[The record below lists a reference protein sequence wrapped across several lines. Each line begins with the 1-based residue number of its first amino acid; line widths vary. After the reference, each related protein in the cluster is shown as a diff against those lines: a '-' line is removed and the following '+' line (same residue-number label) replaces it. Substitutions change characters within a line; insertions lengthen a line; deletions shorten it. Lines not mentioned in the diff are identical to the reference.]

1 MAKKKNIGK
10 QPREFTRRQLAGWQ
24 LQKRRQRIIFIVGV
38 SIIAAVLVI
47 IGVGWYAGLYRPQHQ
62 TAIMV
67 NDTKFTMKYYVD
79 MLKFRGE
86 GQSPEYIQFLTD
98 DIVRSIE
105 QGELIR
111 QEALKLGIS
120 ASDDEIKKRLKNFEI
135 PVNNATRDLAGSQI
149 LLEKLQDDYF
159 NSQVPASAEQAHI
172 MAMLLEGESQALD
185 VRTRLESGEDFAEL
199 AGDLSL
205 NLLTKTN
212 EGDLDWHPKSILTDL
227 MGTSI
232 PAEYAFG
239 AEAGALSQ
247 PLPDEEATK
256 GVGYWLVKV
265 LSREEEKDAAQ
276 VQTILLGSEEKVQE
290 VKARLAAS
298 DNFTALAMEFSQLP
312 GADKNGG
319 ELSVTEGKMTA
330 AFDEFVY
337 NLDIE
342 LETVSEPIRDEEVT
356 TKGGYWLVKVLD
368 KDADKQLEKSDRD
381 LLIARALD
389 EWVSSLW
396 ENPANNIDD
405 SFLTAERKAWAISQ
419 VSGG

>member
-1 MAKKKNIGK
+1 MAKKKK
-10 QPREFTRRQLAGWQ
+10 AVKLPRELTRHQLAGWQ
-24 LQKRRQRIIFIVGV
+24 RQKKRQRIIFIAGV
-38 SIIAAVLVI
+38 CVITAVLVI

-67 NDTKFTMKYYVD
+67 NDTKFNMKYYVD
-79 MLKFRGE
+79 MLKLRGE
-86 GQSPEYIQFLTD
+86 GQSPEFIQLLTD

-105 QGELIR
+105 QNELIR

-120 ASDDEIKKRLKNFEI
+120 ASNDEIKERLKKFEL
-135 PVNNATRDLAGSQI
+135 PVNNVTRDLAGSQI

-159 NSQVPASAEQAHI
+159 NSQVPVSAEQAHI
-172 MAMLLEGESQALD
+172 MAMLLESESQASD

-199 AGDLSL
+199 AGELSM
-205 NLLTKTN
+205 NLPTKTS
-212 EGDLDWHPKSILTDL
+212 EGDLGWHPESILTDL
-227 MGTSI
+227 LGS
-232 PAEYAFG
+232 PVSAEYAFG

-247 PLPDEEATK
+247 PLYDEEITK

-265 LSREEEKDAAQ
+265 LSREEQDAAQ
-276 VQTILLGSEEKVQE
+276 VQAILLGSEEKVQE
-290 VKARLAAS
+290 VQARLAAS
-298 DNFTALAMEFSQLP
+298 DNFTALAMEFSQLT
-312 GADKNGG
+312 GADRNGG
-319 ELSVTEGKMTA
+319 ELSVTAGRMTT

-342 LETVSEPIRDEEVT
+342 LETLSEPIRDEEVA

-368 KDADKQLEKSDRD
+368 KEDNKQIEESDRD
-381 LLIARALD
+381 SLKAKALD

-396 ENPANNIDD
+396 DNPANDIDD
-405 SFLTAERKAWAISQ
+405 SFLTAERKDWAISQ